1 MTNENTYNSW
11 FNENSNDNI
20 IIYIFKYIVSYYKQ
34 ILLLILAILTIIAV
48 ENLYLYNS
56 LRFGAVNFIPGMP
69 NPTLP
74 IQPNS
79 KKKKNTK

>member
-48 ENLYLYNS
+48 EKLYLYNS

-69 NPTLP
+69 NPTAP
-74 IQPNS
+74 IQPIS
-79 KKKKNTK
+79 KKKRIRK